1 MPFFFHTARAR
12 TDPHMVTFDGH
23 PYTFNG
29 KGEFVLVET
38 PDETFSLQGRMLPIT
53 TAQNTESEATVYK
66 AIVGKQNNSDTVQFE
81 IIDDCGFIALVN
93 GEQVIFGLI
102 NQQEFNNVVV
112 SYLGNNTFS
121 VSFSS
126 GAYVEAKEEVGII
139 SVVSVSLPPSF
150 EGNGTR
156 GLMGSFNGNITDDLL
171 PNSGQEP
178 LPLSSSVREI
188 HELFGI
194 TCEFMLCPQYKP
206 SLFSS
211 CMPTGIVDSPLDS
224 LFTYRPG
231 ESWVTF
237 YDPYF
242 VPIYTPVFTS
252 AALQQQANALC
263 GDDTECLF
271 DVAATGRVDIGE
283 AAVESALS
291 FKSQVRSSEPT
302 VEFDS
307 V

>member
-121 VSFSS
+121 ASFSS

-178 LPLSSSVREI
+178 LSLNSSVREI

-194 TCEFMLCPQYKP
+194 TCEFTLYVKNKPVYFPPTHRDRGQSSGQSFHLPTRRKLGYLLRSLLRSHLHASVLHSCSGAAGECP
-206 SLFSS
+206 LR
-211 CMPTGIVDSPLDS
+211 G
-224 LFTYRPG
+224 
-231 ESWVTF
+231 
-237 YDPYF
+237 
-242 VPIYTPVFTS
+242 
-252 AALQQQANALC
+252 
-263 GDDTECLF
+263 
-271 DVAATGRVDIGE
+271 
-283 AAVESALS
+283 
-291 FKSQVRSSEPT
+291 
-302 VEFDS
+302 
-307 V
+307 